1 MLPKKIV
8 LKIRSSHYYCVK
20 ELVYFSIVMK
30 VYNGNIPLHAF
41 VHVGIIVIYE
51 IKQVSNQCCYHIY
64 SFKYSGCVYNIYVFT
79 KEYITPISQSNCH
92 NTSSA

>member
-30 VYNGNIPLHAF
+30 VYSGNIPLHAF

-51 IKQVSNQCCYHIY
+51 INKLAINVVTIY
-64 SFKYSGCVYNIYVFT
+64 IHLNIVVVCIIFMYLQ
-79 KEYITPISQSNCH
+79 KSI
-92 NTSSA
+92 